1 MDNLLKLIQT
11 LGKNLNNEIPIRQL
25 SKESKVPYT
34 TAHRLIKNNKDI
46 FIINKKGN
54 IKLCSLNLKDDITKN
69 YLILSERKEAESFI
83 KKQPQLKVLKKELP
97 KRDYSLILFGSRAEG
112 KNREKSDVDL
122 CIINKEGKK
131 NINFSKFELLFKLE
145 INPIYLS
152 DKEFK
157 HMLKDEEQNL
167 AKEIIKK
174 HIILYGEE
182 YFWNLIWNNKNQ
194 RFLSIQSGD

>member
-11 LGKNLNNEIPIRQL
+11 LGKTLYNQIPIRQL

-34 TAHRLIKNNKDI
+34 TTHRLIKKNKDI

-54 IKLCSLNLKDDITKN
+54 INLCSLNLKDSITKN
-69 YLILSERKEAESFI
+69 YLILAERKEAESFFN
-83 KKQPQLKVLKKELP
+83 KNPEFRVLKKELP
-97 KRDYSLILFGSRAEG
+97 KGGYSLILFGSRAED
-112 KNREKSDVDL
+112 KQREKSDIDL
-122 CIINKEGKK
+122 CVVNKDGKK
-131 NINFSKFELLFKLE
+131 NIKFSKFELLFKLE
-145 INPIYLS
+145 INPIYLK

-157 HMLKDEEQNL
+157 HMLKEEEQNL

-182 YFWNLIWNNKNQ
+182 YFWNLVWKNG
-194 RFLSIQSGD
+194 I